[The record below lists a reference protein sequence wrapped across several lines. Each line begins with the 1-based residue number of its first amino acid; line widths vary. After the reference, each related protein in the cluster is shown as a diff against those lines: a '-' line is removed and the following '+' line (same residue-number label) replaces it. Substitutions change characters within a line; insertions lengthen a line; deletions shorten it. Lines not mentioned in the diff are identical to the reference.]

1 MIKNDYAL
9 TNFTGGTAIDKVE
22 YLDNV
27 KLYRKLFI
35 FTHQIMIKEAMK

>member
-9 TNFTGGTAIDKVE
+9 TNFTGGTAIDK
-22 YLDNV
+22 LDNV